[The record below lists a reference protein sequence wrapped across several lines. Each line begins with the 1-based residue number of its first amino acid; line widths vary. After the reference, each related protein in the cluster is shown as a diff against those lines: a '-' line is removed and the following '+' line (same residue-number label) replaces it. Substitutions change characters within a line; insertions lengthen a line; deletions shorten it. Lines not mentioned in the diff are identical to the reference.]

1 MHLDT
6 CTRARS
12 LLPPGEC
19 RESSRSQVLVC
30 TCYGG
35 RHSQL
40 MIQVCHAACHLRLV
54 RRALCMGNDHVG
66 SAACGRFQRQSK
78 VLANCQWACHEKV
91 VQCPEGPVFTA
102 DRSGTK
108 IPPGRPSGLAV
119 QRKTVIVSQ
128 NDAQNRNRFAESSF
142 AEPKNKF
149 FEESFCETITVF
161 LWTASPEGRPGG
173 ILVPLR
179 SAVKTGPSGHWT
191 TFS

>member
-1 MHLDT
+1 MAVDKACAVTVHALPGHPPRVQT
-6 CTRARS
+6 AGNRAAVS
-12 LLPPGEC
+12 FANVVPFALP
-19 RESSRSQVLVC
+19 SRASRA
-30 TCYGG
+30 T
-35 RHSQL
+35 S
-40 MIQVCHAACHLRLV
+40 RLWAK
-54 RRALCMGNDHVG
+54 RRRLQPSPDW
-66 SAACGRFQRQSK
+66 K
-78 VLANCQWACHEKV
+78 WACHEKV

-119 QRKTVIVSQ
+119 QRETVIVSQ

-142 AEPKNKF
+142 AESKNHF
-149 FEESFCETITVF
+149 FEESFCETITVS
-161 LWTASPEGRPGG
+161 LLTASPEGRPGG